1 MMALVESVR
10 LACSSLARRRYAFP
24 LMALVLMVPLALCLV
39 LVVAFAPALD
49 AASRVPVAVVNLD
62 EGARDASGRKVAYGE
77 DFVDS
82 LLDSEDLAW
91 AAVDEDAAASGLAD
105 GTYALA
111 LTIPADYSEKVA
123 SAGTDDPQQAD
134 ITIASSGAG
143 NVLATETASA
153 ALRQVQSRLKSDLG
167 EHYIVSVL
175 SDVRGQASK
184 LTLASDGAVML
195 DDAYTALSDGAGAIG
210 DALGETA
217 SGADA
222 LTSGLDQIAQG
233 VTAAGTGADAVA
245 SGLDAT
251 SEQGVGLLAQGA
263 TALSQGL
270 DGVSTATTAL
280 GGQVSGVGD
289 TLMEL
294 TGTLSA
300 SAQGLGSLGKDAL
313 TIAGQQ
319 QTLAAA
325 LGHASGVSEDI
336 RTQADA
342 MVRGATAAEDGV
354 SAVANDAAVLATEL
368 SNEPSSGTSETPGIK
383 QQLARIDEQYEAV
396 SGTLNDLTGR
406 LTDLVAQLNDQEAGD
421 TDAASSA
428 EGISDE
434 LKTLSTEISDVQNQL
449 SQLDDE
455 RAALIKR
462 VDTAATNAETLGTS
476 ASSAN
481 EGLADVATA
490 HDKLEEVLAGTEAQD
505 GFDAALAGVQQ
516 SAGSIASTAASMGE
530 AGAAAAGTVAGV
542 LANDA
547 DPMATLPV
555 LAIQARELGK
565 GVATIGEQ
573 LGTEGAIGGGAAGIA
588 TGAGSLGQ
596 ALEMLADASSAIGS
610 GNRALGQAL
619 SAVSQGA
626 SGLGT
631 GLSAMSGAQD
641 QIASGIDQ
649 LADASQGVTDA
660 VADAADVLG
669 SATSSYDERADVAA
683 NPVRFRM
690 SEAHVASAPAALAPA
705 CLATAVWVGAMLAM
719 LIVPT
724 LDARAVWMGRGLIAI
739 VSTGAVYAGFAL
751 AQAAVMGVVC
761 IGVLGL
767 PVADP
772 GQFWLLLATGSFAAS
787 SIALALRACASRA
800 AVPIMLGALV
810 VQLLVAGVIL
820 PSYFTG
826 GLSSALGGVLPLSV
840 LSDALRSAM
849 AGQAAGT
856 TAMGALF
863 AAVAVPLALV
873 AGKVLRGPSA
883 RPERLAA

>member
-1 MMALVESVR
+1 MMTLAELVR
-10 LACSSLARRRYAFP
+10 LACSSLVRRRHAGPFI
-24 LMALVLMVPLALCLV
+24 ALALMVPLALCLV

-82 LLDSEDLAW
+82 LLDTEDLAW
-91 AAVDEDAAASGLAD
+91 DAVDEDAAASGLAD
-105 GTYALA
+105 GTYALV

-217 SGADA
+217 SGTDA

-251 SEQGVGLLAQGA
+251 SEQGVSLLAQGA

-300 SAQGLGSLGKDAL
+300 SAQDLGSLGKDAL
-313 TIAGQQ
+313 IIAGQQ

-325 LGHASGVSEDI
+325 LGHASGVGEDI
-336 RTQADA
+336 STQADA

-354 SAVANDAAVLATEL
+354 SAVANDAASLATEL
-368 SNEPSSGTSETPGIK
+368 SNEDDAAPGIK
-383 QQLARIDEQYEAV
+383 QQLAQIDEQYEEV

-406 LTDLVAQLNDQEAGD
+406 LAELVMQLDGQEAGD
-421 TDAASSA
+421 TDAAASA
-428 EGISDE
+428 EGIAAE
-434 LKTLSTEISDVQNQL
+434 LTALSTEIAQAQEQL
-449 SQLDDE
+449 TQLDDE

-462 VDTAATNAETLGTS
+462 VDTAATNAETLSAS

-516 SAGSIASTAASMGE
+516 SAGSIASTAVSMGE
-530 AGAAAAGTVAGV
+530 TGAAAAGTVAGV

-547 DPMATLPV
+547 DPMATLPM

-565 GVATIGEQ
+565 GVTTIGEQ
-573 LGTEGAIGGGAAGIA
+573 LDTEGAIGGGAAGIA

-596 ALEMLADASSAIGS
+596 ALGMLADASSAIGS

-690 SEAHVASAPAALAPA
+690 SEVHVASAPAALAPA

-719 LIVPT
+719 LIVPM

-761 IGVLGL
+761 IGALGL

-772 GQFWLLLATGSFAAS
+772 GQFWLLLATGSLAAS
-787 SIALALRACASRA
+787 SIAFALRACAPRA

-820 PSYFTG
+820 PSYFTD

-849 AGQAAGT
+849 AGQAADA

-863 AAVAVPLALV
+863 AAIAVPFALV

>member
-1 MMALVESVR
+1 MMALTESVR
-10 LACSSLARRRYAFP
+10 LACSSLVRRRHAGPFI
-24 LMALVLMVPLALCLV
+24 ALALMVPLALCLV

-77 DFVDS
+77 DFVNS
-82 LLDSEDLAW
+82 LLDTEDLAW
-91 AAVDEDAAASGLAD
+91 AAVDEDAAASGLAN

-217 SGADA
+217 SGASA

-300 SAQGLGSLGKDAL
+300 SAQDLGSLGKDAL

-325 LGHASGVSEDI
+325 LGHASGVGEDI

-354 SAVANDAAVLATEL
+354 SAVANDAASLATEL
-368 SNEPSSGTSETPGIK
+368 SNEDDAAPGIK
-383 QQLARIDEQYEAV
+383 QQLAQIDEQYEEV

-406 LTDLVAQLNDQEAGD
+406 LAELVTQLDGQEAGD
-421 TDAASSA
+421 TDAAASA

-434 LKTLSTEISDVQNQL
+434 LKTLSAEISDVQNQL

-596 ALEMLADASSAIGS
+596 ALGMLADASSAIGS

>member
-1 MMALVESVR
+1 MMALTESVR
-10 LACSSLARRRYAFP
+10 LACSSLVRRRHAGPFI
-24 LMALVLMVPLALCLV
+24 ALALMVPLALCLV

-82 LLDSEDLAW
+82 LLDTEDLAW

-105 GTYALA
+105 GTYALV

-123 SAGTDDPQQAD
+123 SAGTDDPKQAD

-217 SGADA
+217 SGASA

-294 TGTLSA
+294 TGTLTA
-300 SAQGLGSLGKDAL
+300 SKLNLYAL
-313 TIAGQQ
+313 E
-319 QTLAAA
+319 
-325 LGHASGVSEDI
+325 GHASAIDEQRESLAESLEQAKATAGVVHE
-336 RTQADA
+336 QADA
-342 MVRGATAAEDGV
+342 MVQGATAAEDGV

-368 SNEPSSGTSETPGIK
+368 SNEDDAAPGIK
-383 QQLARIDEQYEAV
+383 QQLAQIDEQYEEV

-406 LTDLVAQLNDQEAGD
+406 LAELVALLDGQEAGD
-421 TDAASSA
+421 TDAAASA
-428 EGISDE
+428 EDIAAE
-434 LKTLSTEISDVQNQL
+434 LTALSTEIAQAQEQL
-449 SQLDDE
+449 TQLDDG
-455 RAALIKR
+455 RSALVER
-462 VDTAATNAETLGTS
+462 VDAAATNAETLGTS

-530 AGAAAAGTVAGV
+530 TGAAAAGTVAGV

-547 DPMATLPV
+547 DPMATLPM

-596 ALEMLADASSAIGS
+596 ALGMLADASSAIGS

-772 GQFWLLLATGSFAAS
+772 GQFWLLLVTGSFAAS
-787 SIALALRACASRA
+787 SIAFALRACASRA

-810 VQLLVAGVIL
+810 IQLLVAGVIL

-849 AGQAAGT
+849 ADQAAGT

-883 RPERLAA
+883 RPERLAV

>member
-1 MMALVESVR
+1 
-10 LACSSLARRRYAFP
+10 
-24 LMALVLMVPLALCLV
+24 MALVLMVPLALCLV

-82 LLDSEDLAW
+82 LLDTEDLAW

-294 TGTLSA
+294 TGTLTA
-300 SAQGLGSLGKDAL
+300 SKLNLYAL
-313 TIAGQQ
+313 E
-319 QTLAAA
+319 
-325 LGHASGVSEDI
+325 GHASAIDEQRESLAESLEQAKATAGVVHE
-336 RTQADA
+336 QADA
-342 MVRGATAAEDGV
+342 MVQGATAAEDGV
-354 SAVANDAAVLATEL
+354 SAVANDAASLATEL
-368 SNEPSSGTSETPGIK
+368 SNEDDAAPGIK
-383 QQLARIDEQYEAV
+383 QQLAQIDEQYEEV

-406 LTDLVAQLNDQEAGD
+406 LAELVAQLDGQEAGD
-421 TDAASSA
+421 TDAVASA
-428 EGISDE
+428 EDIAAE
-434 LKTLSTEISDVQNQL
+434 LTALSTEIAQAQEQL
-449 SQLDDE
+449 TQLDDG
-455 RAALIKR
+455 RSALVER
-462 VDTAATNAETLGTS
+462 VDAAATNAETLSTS

-596 ALEMLADASSAIGS
+596 ALGMLADASSAIGS

-690 SEAHVASAPAALAPA
+690 SEVHVASAPAALAPA

-772 GQFWLLLATGSFAAS
+772 GQFWLLLVTGSFAAS

>member
-82 LLDSEDLAW
+82 LLDTEDLAW
-91 AAVDEDAAASGLAD
+91 AAVDEDAAASGLAN

-217 SGADA
+217 SGASA

-294 TGTLSA
+294 TGTLTA
-300 SAQGLGSLGKDAL
+300 SKLNLYAL
-313 TIAGQQ
+313 E
-319 QTLAAA
+319 
-325 LGHASGVSEDI
+325 GHASAIDEQRESLAESLEQAKATAGVVHE
-336 RTQADA
+336 QADA
-342 MVRGATAAEDGV
+342 MVQGATAAEDGV
-354 SAVANDAAVLATEL
+354 SAVANDAASLATEL
-368 SNEPSSGTSETPGIK
+368 SNEDDAAPGIK
-383 QQLARIDEQYEAV
+383 QQLAQIDEQYEEV

-596 ALEMLADASSAIGS
+596 ALGMLADASSAIGS
-610 GNRALGQAL
+610 GNRSLGQAL

>member
-82 LLDSEDLAW
+82 LLDTEDLAW

-105 GTYALA
+105 GTYALV

-217 SGADA
+217 SGTSA

-251 SEQGVGLLAQGA
+251 SEQGVSLLAQGA

-300 SAQGLGSLGKDAL
+300 SAQDLGSLGKDAL

-325 LGHASGVSEDI
+325 LGKASEVGGDI

-342 MVRGATAAEDGV
+342 MVQGATAAEDGV
-354 SAVANDAAVLATEL
+354 SAVANDAASLATEL
-368 SNEPSSGTSETPGIK
+368 SNEDDAAPGIK
-383 QQLARIDEQYEAV
+383 QQLAQIDEQYEKV

-406 LTDLVAQLNDQEAGD
+406 LAELVALLDGQEAGD
-421 TDAASSA
+421 TDAAASA
-428 EGISDE
+428 EDIAAE
-434 LKTLSTEISDVQNQL
+434 LTALSTEIAQAQEQL
-449 SQLDDE
+449 TQLDDW
-455 RAALIKR
+455 RSALVER
-462 VDTAATNAETLGTS
+462 VDAAATNAETLGTS

-542 LANDA
+542 LTNDA

-565 GVATIGEQ
+565 GVTTIGEQ
-573 LGTEGAIGGGAAGIA
+573 LSTEGAIGGGAAGIA

-596 ALEMLADASSAIGS
+596 ALGMLADASSAIGS